1 MKNKFLIICFL
12 GALLFAGLSNTL
24 RQGDPWKPGQLM
36 APSKLMESIKG
47 NAPKPVIFNIG
58 FVNDIPGAINIGS
71 INEKENLAKFDSYLK
86 DLKKDTPIVIYCGC
100 CPFDKCPN
108 VRPAFSHLTDKGFTN
123 HKLLNLPVS
132 LKANW
137 IDKGFPLKD

>member
-1 MKNKFLIICFL
+1 
-12 GALLFAGLSNTL
+12 
-24 RQGDPWKPGQLM
+24 M